1 MIKEHQNKS
10 TPVMK
15 QFWSIKDKYKDC
27 IILFRMGDFYETFE
41 KDAEVTSKILGIAL
55 TKRANGAAASVA
67 LAGFPH
73 HSLEQHLYKLLK
85 AGNKVAICEQ
95 MEDASQSKGIVKRE
109 VVEIVSPGMN
119 VSEKFLEQ
127 NKNNFICSL
136 FYDRYGIGISILD
149 YSTGEFYSNI
159 IDQKDV
165 DNVIS
170 KYDISELILIEN
182 QKKLFKNFRSLNHL
196 YTNTIPDWINSLDFN
211 TEILCNHFNV
221 KSLKGFG
228 LKHKNSSVIS
238 SGMLLYYLKEN
249 FTSNS
254 LHIDNI
260 KSLSYTNSMQLDYY
274 TIKNL
279 ELFESLLNNNKKKGT
294 FISSVDKT
302 ITSSG
307 SRLLKKWITNPLI
320 DKTLIDER
328 LDLVE
333 EFKNDFDFIEKTRTE
348 LKKTYD
354 IERIISKISCSKA
367 NPSDIINLADS
378 LEFLNQFKLML
389 SKDKVFLLSLIESI
403 SDTKGLIKTITKTL
417 KKEPSISIKKG
428 NFIKDGFSK
437 ELDLLRKISNDANDW
452 MIEYQTKLKN
462 ETNIS
467 SLKIKF
473 NKIFGYYIDVTKI
486 HSNKVPD
493 NFIKKQTLVN
503 NERYF
508 TQELKEFEH
517 KILNAEHEISS
528 LENDIFQKLCNE
540 IMHYISKIQNNCSI
554 ISKID
559 IFSSFAFISV
569 KNNYTRPEI
578 TQNYNIEIKNG
589 RHPVIEEMFMNENQ
603 FISNDTFLKEK
614 EYLSVITGPNMAG
627 KSTYLRQ
634 IGLIVIMA
642 QIGSNVPAEYAKIG
656 IVDKLFTRVG
666 ASDNLVEGE
675 STFLV
680 EMQETANIIN
690 NASQKSL
697 ILLDEIGRGTSTY
710 DGLSIAWAITEF
722 IHDKIKAKTLFATH
736 YHELVNLA
744 EDLKYANNLNVLVEE
759 SSGKSDIVFLR
770 KIVSGGTDK
779 SYGIYVA
786 KMAGLP
792 NQIISKSKVYLKL
805 LTKKQNSEF
814 LISNDEI
821 KSIVKDM
828 EDDNINISKDFI
840 NELNKIKINDISPI
854 EALNILNELIKKY
867 KD

>member
-1 MIKEHQNKS
+1 
-10 TPVMK
+10 
-15 QFWSIKDKYKDC
+15 
-27 IILFRMGDFYETFE
+27 
-41 KDAEVTSKILGIAL
+41 
-55 TKRANGAAASVA
+55 
-67 LAGFPH
+67 
-73 HSLEQHLYKLLK
+73 
-85 AGNKVAICEQ
+85 
-95 MEDASQSKGIVKRE
+95 
-109 VVEIVSPGMN
+109 
-119 VSEKFLEQ
+119 
-127 NKNNFICSL
+127 
-136 FYDRYGIGISILD
+136 
-149 YSTGEFYSNI
+149 
-159 IDQKDV
+159 
-165 DNVIS
+165 
-170 KYDISELILIEN
+170 
-182 QKKLFKNFRSLNHL
+182 
-196 YTNTIPDWINSLDFN
+196 
-211 TEILCNHFNV
+211 
-221 KSLKGFG
+221 
-228 LKHKNSSVIS
+228 
-238 SGMLLYYLKEN
+238 
-249 FTSNS
+249 
-254 LHIDNI
+254 
-260 KSLSYTNSMQLDYY
+260 
-274 TIKNL
+274 
-279 ELFESLLNNNKKKGT
+279 
-294 FISSVDKT
+294 
-302 ITSSG
+302 
-307 SRLLKKWITNPLI
+307 
-320 DKTLIDER
+320 
-328 LDLVE
+328 
-333 EFKNDFDFIEKTRTE
+333 
-348 LKKTYD
+348 
-354 IERIISKISCSKA
+354 
-367 NPSDIINLADS
+367 
-378 LEFLNQFKLML
+378 
-389 SKDKVFLLSLIESI
+389 
-403 SDTKGLIKTITKTL
+403 
-417 KKEPSISIKKG
+417 
-428 NFIKDGFSK
+428 
-437 ELDLLRKISNDANDW
+437 
-452 MIEYQTKLKN
+452 
-462 ETNIS
+462 
-467 SLKIKF
+467 
-473 NKIFGYYIDVTKI
+473 
-486 HSNKVPD
+486 
-493 NFIKKQTLVN
+493 
-503 NERYF
+503 
-508 TQELKEFEH
+508 
-517 KILNAEHEISS
+517 
-528 LENDIFQKLCNE
+528 
-540 IMHYISKIQNNCSI
+540 
-554 ISKID
+554 
-559 IFSSFAFISV
+559 
-569 KNNYTRPEI
+569 
-578 TQNYNIEIKNG
+578 
-589 RHPVIEEMFMNENQ
+589 MNENQ